1 MTADEKRL
9 KVRGKY
15 REILGRNRYS
25 QNLRDYCFRKYSD
38 GKYYSDCSSSISYAY
53 KEAGYGFGILNTVG
67 MYESSKLRKVDVA
80 IKNGIPQD
88 VSKLRV
94 GDMLLFAG
102 TDPSRAYAGFVGHV
116 EMVGEISGGVVT
128 LYGHGSGTPS
138 KKNMI
143 AYCGQRQGAK
153 TNTARGNK
161 GLIKVVRFIQDDETV
176 PIVTVLDVQ
185 KALLALG
192 YSLPKW
198 GADGEYGSE
207 TAGAIRAFQKDKG
220 LEETGEIDEK
230 LLAAI
235 GLTVARVI
243 VTGESVYVR
252 SAPSV
257 ETGKILG
264 TVRKGK
270 ELEYQG
276 IDRDGWHLVEYA
288 GQNAWISGKWSE
300 IK

>member
-116 EMVGEISGGVVT
+116 EMVGEISGGLVT

-138 KKNMI
+138 KKNMVS
-143 AYCGQRQGAK
+143 YCGQRQGAK
-153 TNTARGNK
+153 TSTARGNK

-243 VTGESVYVR
+243 VTGESVNVR

-276 IDRDGWHLVEYA
+276 IDRDGWHLVEYS